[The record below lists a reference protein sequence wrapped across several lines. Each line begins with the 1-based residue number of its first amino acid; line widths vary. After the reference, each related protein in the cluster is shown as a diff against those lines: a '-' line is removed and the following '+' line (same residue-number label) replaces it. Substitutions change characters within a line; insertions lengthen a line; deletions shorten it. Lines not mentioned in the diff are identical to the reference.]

1 MTIAIRMLNFAIRGV
16 SRTICRVDDIELSK
30 VPMEGPL
37 ILAVNHVNFL
47 DAPLLYTHM
56 LPRPITGLV
65 KKETWDNPVLGVLFS
80 SWKAI
85 PIRRGEADLSA
96 IQRAREA
103 LKQKQIL
110 VVAPEGTRSKT
121 GKLQHG
127 KPGFALLAALTR
139 TPILPLAFYGGELV
153 WDNMHRFVR
162 TDFNIRVGEVYRLT
176 DGLDIKDKKV
186 RQKITDEVMCLI
198 ADLLP
203 AKYRGVYSKG
213 PTENLSTLKKAK

>member
-1 MTIAIRMLNFAIRGV
+1 MLNFAIRGV
-16 SRTICRVDDIELSK
+16 SRTICRVDDIELAK

-65 KKETWDNPVLGVLFS
+65 KKETWDNPFLGALFS
-80 SWKAI
+80 TWKAI
-85 PIRRGEADLSA
+85 PIRRGEVDLGA
-96 IQRAREA
+96 LQRAREV

-139 TPILPLAFYGGELV
+139 TPILPLAFFGGELV
-153 WDNMHRFVR
+153 WDNMHHFIR
-162 TDFNIRVGEVYRLT
+162 TEFHIRVGEMYRLT
-176 DGLDIKDKKV
+176 DGLDIKDKKI
-186 RQKITDEVMCLI
+186 RQNVTDEVMYLI

-203 AKYRGVYSKG
+203 GKYRGVYSHRSSDD
-213 PTENLSTLKKAK
+213 LSMLQKM